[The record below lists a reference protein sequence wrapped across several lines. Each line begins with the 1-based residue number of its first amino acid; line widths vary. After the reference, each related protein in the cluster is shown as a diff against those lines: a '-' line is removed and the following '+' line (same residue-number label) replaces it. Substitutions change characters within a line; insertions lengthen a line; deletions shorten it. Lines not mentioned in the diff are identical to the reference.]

1 MRLRPLPV
9 WALVSA
15 AWFGPAILAA
25 FEAYVQGRLGNRGP
39 TSWKSVVWEGG
50 DWLICALLTP
60 AVFWAARRYPLIRGS
75 VARHLPIHIAASLL
89 LCVAWAGAGTLLSLA
104 LLGST
109 PYGGGI
115 LSWLFTTL
123 PFGVAVYFAVLGVA
137 HAAAF
142 FLEARERET
151 QAARLS
157 AQLADTR
164 LGALRMQ
171 LQPHFL
177 FNSLNAIAVTVRDRD
192 TATATRL
199 IEQLGD
205 LLRRVMRTDRP
216 PEVTLAEELEFVRQY
231 LAIEEVRF
239 PDRLRPT
246 FEIDA
251 ALLRAAVPEFV
262 LQPLVENA
270 LRHGLARRVTAS
282 LLKIAVRR
290 AGDELELAVTDDG
303 PGPGGTAEEATTG
316 VGLSNLRE
324 RLASLYGARARL
336 ELVATPEGGAVATV
350 RLPYRELETPRG

>member
-1 MRLRPLPV
+1 MRSRRLPV

-25 FEAYVQGRLGNRGP
+25 FEAYAQSRLGSRGP
-39 TSWKSVVWEGG
+39 ANWKSVVWEGG

-60 AVFWAARRYPLIRGS
+60 AVFWTARRYPLVRGS
-75 VARHLPIHIAASLL
+75 VARHLPIHTLASLL
-89 LCVAWAGAGTLLSLA
+89 LCVAWAGAGSLLSLA
-104 LLGST
+104 MLGST
-109 PYGGGI
+109 PYGGGV
-115 LSWLFTTL
+115 LSWVFTTL

-157 AQLADTR
+157 AQLADAR

-199 IEQLGD
+199 LEQLGD

-216 PEVTLAEELEFVRQY
+216 AEVTLADELEFVRQY

-246 FEIDA
+246 FDIDA
-251 ALLRAAVPEFV
+251 ALLGARVPEFV

-282 LLKIAVRR
+282 LLKIEVRR
-290 AGDELELAVTDDG
+290 EGDTLVLAVTDDG
-303 PGPGGTAEEATTG
+303 PGPGGTAGEATTG

-350 RLPYRELETPRG
+350 RLPYRELEPPRA

>member
-1 MRLRPLPV
+1 MASRRLPI

-15 AWFGPAILAA
+15 SWFGPAVLAG
-25 FEAYVQGRLGNRGP
+25 FEAYVQGRLGGGHAHWA
-39 TSWKSVVWEGG
+39 SIVWEGG

-60 AVFWAARRYPLIRGS
+60 AVFWTSRRFPLVRG
-75 VARHLPIHIAASLL
+75 ATLRHLPIHCGAAIL
-89 LCVAWAGAGTLLSLA
+89 LCVAWSGLGVLLSLA
-104 LLGST
+104 LLHAT
-109 PYGGGI
+109 PYGGGAVR
-115 LSWLFTTL
+115 WFFTTL

-157 AQLADTR
+157 AQLAVAR

-192 TATATRL
+192 TVTATRL

-205 LLRRVMRTDRP
+205 VLRRVMRADRP
-216 PEVTLAEELEFVRQY
+216 PEVTLAEELEFVHQY

-239 PDRLRPT
+239 SDRLRPQ
-246 FEIDA
+246 FDVDPRLE
-251 ALLRAAVPEFV
+251 RAVVPEFV

-270 LRHGLARRVTAS
+270 LRHGLARRVTAT
-282 LLKIAVRR
+282 LLRIAARR
-290 AGDELELAVTDDG
+290 EGDALVLTVTDDG
-303 PGPGGTAEEATTG
+303 PGPGEPPAEVTTG
-316 VGLSNLRE
+316 VGLTNLRE

-336 ELVATPEGGAVATV
+336 DLVATQGGGATATV
-350 RLPYRELETPRG
+350 RLPYRELEGGSG

>member
-1 MRLRPLPV
+1 MQPRRLPI

-25 FEAYVQGRLGNRGP
+25 FEAYVQGRLDGRAANWTRM
-39 TSWKSVVWEGG
+39 VWEAG

-60 AVFWAARRYPLIRGS
+60 TIFWTARRYPLVRGA
-75 VARHLPIHIAASLL
+75 VARHLPIHCAAAIL
-89 LCVAWAGAGTLLSLA
+89 LCVVWSGLGALLSVA
-104 LLGST
+104 LLHET
-109 PYGGGI
+109 PYGGGA
-115 LSWLFTTL
+115 LSWFFTTL

-157 AQLADTR
+157 AQLADAR

-177 FNSLNAIAVTVRDRD
+177 FNSLNAIAVTMRDRD
-192 TATATRL
+192 TTTATRL
-199 IEQLGD
+199 LEQLGD
-205 LLRRVMRTDRP
+205 VLRRVMRTDRP

-239 PDRLRPT
+239 SDRLRPA
-246 FEIDA
+246 FDIDPP
-251 ALLRAAVPEFV
+251 LERAAVPEFV

-270 LRHGLARRVTAS
+270 LRHGLARRVTAT
-282 LLKIAVRR
+282 LLRIAARR
-290 AGDELELAVTDDG
+290 EEGDLVLSVTDDG
-303 PGPGGTAEEATTG
+303 PGPGEPPVEVTTG
-316 VGLSNLRE
+316 VGLMNLRE

-336 ELVATPEGGAVATV
+336 DLVATPGGGAVATV
-350 RLPYRELETPRG
+350 RLPYRELGS